1 MTVRWA
7 GVGMVA
13 WLAACHGGGQP
24 DSEASQ
30 AAPEQAAPVAVDT
43 VEARAGTRDLQATWI
58 GSLAA
63 DQLAKVAADAN
74 GVVEGLRFERGQ
86 RVGAG
91 ATLATIDGSL
101 LAAGRQATQAQLGLA
116 DAQRGAAQ
124 EECDRLSGLAAQ
136 GVIPDADRARAEAQ
150 CRVAAQQVNAV
161 RAQIG
166 VTDRQLG
173 KTRVRAPFT
182 GVIAERLVEVGEF
195 VGAASPIAILVD
207 ADPIRV
213 KFAVPE
219 RELAGLAEGGKVV
232 IRAATA
238 PDRTFEGTL
247 QAFPPMAREM
257 TRDLLLEAVV
267 ANADGA
273 LKPGGTAS
281 VEVVAGKADAV
292 FVPRSAVVSDDTV
305 HRVFTVSDGHAVE
318 HFVHLEAT
326 VGEDVAVSPGIR
338 AGDAV
343 IVAPP
348 AGLRDGAAVE

>member
-1 MTVRWA
+1 MR
-7 GVGMVA
+7 VG
-13 WLAACHGGGQP
+13 WLRLGWMGMWLACHGGDEQ
-24 DSEASQ
+24 SEQ
-30 AAPEQAAPVAVDT
+30 RAAEDADPVAVDT
-43 VEARAGTRDLQATWI
+43 VEARGGARDVQATWV

-74 GVVEGLRFERGQ
+74 GVIQRLRFERGQ
-86 RVGAG
+86 RVAAG
-91 ATLATIDGSL
+91 STLATIDGSL
-101 LAAGRQATQAQLGLA
+101 LAAGRQATQAQLSLA

-124 EECDRLSGLAAQ
+124 EECTRLSGLAAA
-136 GVIPDADRARAEAQ
+136 GVVPDADRARAAAQ
-150 CRVAAQQVNAV
+150 CRVAAQQVKAV

-173 KTRVRAPFT
+173 KTAVRAPFS

-219 RELAGLAEGGKVV
+219 REMGGLAEGGKVV

-247 QAFPPMAREM
+247 QALPPMAREM

-267 ANADGA
+267 SNADGA
-273 LKPGGTAS
+273 LKPGGTAT
-281 VEVVAGKADAV
+281 VEVVAGKVDAV

-305 HRVFTVSDGHAVE
+305 HRIFTVKDGRAVE
-318 HFVHLEAT
+318 HFVHVEAT
-326 VGEDVAVSPGIR
+326 VGEEVAVAPGIR

-343 IVAPP
+343 IVTPP